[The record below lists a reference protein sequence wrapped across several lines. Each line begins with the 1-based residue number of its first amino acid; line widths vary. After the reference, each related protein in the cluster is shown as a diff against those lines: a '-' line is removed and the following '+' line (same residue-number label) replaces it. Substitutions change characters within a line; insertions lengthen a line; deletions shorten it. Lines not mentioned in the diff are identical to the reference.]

1 MTDSPQADSRPVAMK
16 RRIVTLL
23 AGAIIGSIIGI
34 AAWTQLLASSQATAI
49 VSIGRYDPSTS
60 WIEEPQA
67 VIERIKSAEFASAV
81 ATRAG
86 VADLATQLPSRQY
99 GGNGALSVRNLR
111 DLNILEIKINAA
123 DPEVAKKAITA
134 AVDQLLA
141 EHSAKIEPL
150 IQDLDSRL
158 KSLEMLTSTTI
169 QSSEALTKRIGSD
182 TQSGDEGQNSTF
194 ALSARAS
201 SDTGLGAL
209 VKSVT
214 ELKILVANIR
224 RSRAVT
230 APTVTTPNSASLYRI
245 TTAGA
250 VAGFLFALL
259 LLQMFPSFF
268 RTSPVGARLT
278 QPPQV

>member
-1 MTDSPQADSRPVAMK
+1 MK
-16 RRIVTLL
+16 TRIVTLL
-23 AGAIIGSIIGI
+23 AGAIVGSIIGI

-49 VSIGRYDPSTS
+49 VSIGRYDQFTS

-81 ATRAG
+81 AARAG

-111 DLNILEIKINAA
+111 DLNILEIKITAA

-150 IQDLDSRL
+150 IQDLDSRI
-158 KSLEMLTSTTI
+158 KSLEGITAATI
-169 QSSEALTKRIGSD
+169 QSNDALTKRIGSIS
-182 TQSGDEGQNSTF
+182 QIGDEGVNGMF

-201 SDTGLGAL
+201 SDTGLIAMVTGAGQ
-209 VKSVT
+209 
-214 ELKILVANIR
+214 LKMLVANIR
-224 RSRAVT
+224 RSRAIT

-245 TTAGA
+245 ITAGA

-268 RTSPVGARLT
+268 RTSPLGARIT

>member
-1 MTDSPQADSRPVAMK
+1 MK
-16 RRIVTLL
+16 TRIVMLL
-23 AGAIIGSIIGI
+23 AGAIVGSIMGI
-34 AAWTQLLASSQATAI
+34 AAWTQFLASSQATAI
-49 VSIGRYDPSTS
+49 VSIGRYDQSTS

-81 ATRAG
+81 AARAG

-123 DPEVAKKAITA
+123 DPEFAKKAITA

-158 KSLEMLTSTTI
+158 KSLEGITAATT
-169 QSSEALTKRIGSD
+169 QSNDALTKRIVNGLLALFARGASD
-182 TQSGDEGQNSTF
+182 AGLFAMVKEIGQ
-194 ALSARAS
+194 
-201 SDTGLGAL
+201 
-209 VKSVT
+209 
-214 ELKILVANIR
+214 LKMLVANIR
-224 RSRAVT
+224 RSRAIT

-245 TTAGA
+245 ITAGA

-259 LLQMFPSFF
+259 VLQIFPSFF
-268 RTSPVGARLT
+268 RTSSLGARLT

>member
-1 MTDSPQADSRPVAMK
+1 MTHSPRADSRPVAMK
-16 RRIVTLL
+16 MRIVTLL
-23 AGAIIGSIIGI
+23 AGAIVGSIIGI
-34 AAWTQLLASSQATAI
+34 AAWTLLLASSYATAI

-81 ATRAG
+81 AARAG

-99 GGNGALSVRNLR
+99 GGKGALSVRNLR
-111 DLNILEIKINAA
+111 DLNILEIKIDAY

-134 AVDQLLA
+134 VVDQLLA

-158 KSLEMLTSTTI
+158 KSLESITAATI
-169 QSSEALTKRIGSD
+169 QSNDALTKRIGSI
-182 TQSGDEGQNSTF
+182 SPIGDEGVNGIF

-201 SDTGLGAL
+201 SDTGLGAM
-209 VKSVT
+209 VT
-214 ELKILVANIR
+214 GAAQLKMLVANIR

-230 APTVTTPNSASLYRI
+230 APNVRTPNFASLFRI
-245 TTAGA
+245 ITAGA

-278 QPPQV
+278 QPTQV

>member
-1 MTDSPQADSRPVAMK
+1 M
-16 RRIVTLL
+16 
-23 AGAIIGSIIGI
+23 GI
-34 AAWTQLLASSQATAI
+34 AAWTQFLASSQATAI
-49 VSIGRYDPSTS
+49 VSIGRYDQSTS

-81 ATRAG
+81 AARAG

-158 KSLEMLTSTTI
+158 KSLEGITAATT
-169 QSSEALTKRIGSD
+169 QSNDALTKRIGSIS
-182 TQSGDEGQNSTF
+182 QIGDEGVNGLLALF
-194 ALSARAS
+194 ARGAS
-201 SDTGLGAL
+201 DAGLFAM
-209 VKSVT
+209 VK
-214 ELKILVANIR
+214 EIGQLKMLVANIR
-224 RSRAVT
+224 RSRAIT

-245 TTAGA
+245 ITAGA

-259 LLQMFPSFF
+259 LLQIFPSFF
-268 RTSPVGARLT
+268 RTSSLGARIT